1 MPDRAATPPRL
12 VALRALG
19 LGDLLAAVPAL
30 RAIARAFPRHHRILA
45 TTEFVS
51 TLARVLPGV
60 DEVRVV
66 EELGALP
73 PDLARADVA
82 VNLHG
87 RGPESHRR
95 LVALRP
101 GRLIAFRHED
111 VGESHAGAP
120 WMPDEH
126 EVPRWCRMLAHHG
139 IDADPGQL
147 SLAVPR
153 RRRPHADA
161 GLGTTIVHP
170 GAASMARQW
179 PWQRFAAVARHERRR
194 GRRVLVT
201 GSREER
207 PLACAVADRA
217 GLPRSSV
224 FAGYTTVVDLL
235 HLVAD
240 ADRIVCGDTGIAHVA
255 TAVGTPSVVL
265 FGPTPPH
272 LWGPPSDGAHEALWT
287 GRRGPPDGD
296 EPFPPLLEISVE
308 EVVDALDRVT
318 PPPVN
323 PFPALDASRD
333 TTSRRAAPRGGERGV
348 EGDRLPL
355 REQPVPRRP

>member
-1 MPDRAATPPRL
+1 MPDRGTTGPRL
-12 VALRALG
+12 VVLRALG
-19 LGDLLAAVPAL
+19 LGDLLATVPAL
-30 RAIARAFPRHHRILA
+30 RAIARAFPDHHRILA

-51 TLARVLPGV
+51 TLANVLPGV

-66 EELGALP
+66 EELGDLP
-73 PDLARADVA
+73 PDLARVDIA

-87 RGPESHRR
+87 RGPESHRL

-101 GRLIAFRHED
+101 ERLIGFHHED
-111 VGESHAGAP
+111 VDESHAGAP
-120 WMPDEH
+120 WVPDEH
-126 EVPRWCRMLAHHG
+126 EVPRWCRMLEHHG
-139 IDADPGQL
+139 IDADPSEL
-147 SLAVPR
+147 SLSLS

-179 PWQRFAAVARHERRR
+179 PWQRFAAVARHEHRR

-207 PLACAVADRA
+207 PLARAVADRA

-240 ADRIVCGDTGIAHVA
+240 ADRIVCGDTGVAHVA

-272 LWGPPSDGAHEALWT
+272 LWGPPSDGTHEALWR
-287 GRRGPPDGD
+287 GRRGSPHGD

-308 EVVDALDRVT
+308 EVIAALDRVT
-318 PPPVN
+318 PPPIS
-323 PFPALDASRD
+323 PFLVPGGSRNGASRL
-333 TTSRRAAPRGGERGV
+333 TPRGGEGGT
-348 EGDRLPL
+348 EGDRPSL
-355 REQPVPRRP
+355 REQPVLRRP

>member
-1 MPDRAATPPRL
+1 MPDRGTTAPRL
-12 VALRALG
+12 VVLRALG
-19 LGDLLAAVPAL
+19 LGDLLATVPAL
-30 RAIARAFPRHHRILA
+30 RAIARAFPRHRRILA

-51 TLARVLPGV
+51 TLAAVLPGV

-73 PDLARADVA
+73 PDLARADVG

-87 RGPESHRR
+87 RGPESHRL

-101 GRLIAFRHED
+101 GRLIAFRHDD
-111 VGESHAGAP
+111 VDESHAGAP

-126 EVPRWCRMLAHHG
+126 EVPRWCRMLVHHG
-139 IDADPGQL
+139 IDADPRQL
-147 SLAVPR
+147 SLALP
-153 RRRPHADA
+153 RRRPHADV

-170 GAASMARQW
+170 GAASVARQW
-179 PWQRFAAVARHERRR
+179 PWQRFAAVARHEHRR

-201 GSREER
+201 GSRQER

-240 ADRIVCGDTGIAHVA
+240 ADRIVCGDTGVAHVA

-272 LWGPPSDGAHEALWT
+272 LWGPPSDGAHEALWR
-287 GRRGPPDGD
+287 GRRGSPHGD

-308 EVVDALDRVT
+308 EVIDAMDRVT
-318 PPPVN
+318 PPPVS
-323 PFPALDASRD
+323 PFPEPGASRVRS
-333 TTSRRAAPRGGERGV
+333 SRLTAPDGGVRGSPAVG
-348 EGDRLPL
+348 
-355 REQPVPRRP
+355 